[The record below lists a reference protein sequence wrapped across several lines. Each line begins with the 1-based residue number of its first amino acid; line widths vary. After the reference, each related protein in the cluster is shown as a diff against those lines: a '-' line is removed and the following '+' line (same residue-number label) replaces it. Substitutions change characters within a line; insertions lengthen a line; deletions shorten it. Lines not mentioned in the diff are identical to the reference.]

1 MSQNSPDF
9 NSPYFNSPHVRP
21 LALPTMCTQHARIRS
36 TLAAGLSLP
45 FVRDG
50 SAGWLHLQLA
60 HDHERIE
67 ETSVAQTSDW
77 RSDIGNFSLA
87 DPFPVL
93 SLLSDCPLL
102 PLTENDDAAQA
113 WYWTLYNQSLNP
125 VLRSLVGEIYPTG
138 ATSEARDSTQ
148 QHGTQQYNTQQCSTR
163 QHSTKQC
170 SNGAALCAWFSVNWN
185 GIVVRSRMQAA
196 DAVWLTLFSRVDW
209 HRQRHAL
216 PAGMT
221 IAIPLTL
228 ADVVLPFTAL
238 HQFQTGDIVLPNRPW
253 FTPSGEGTLSSGT
266 LRLHGTLQLAEHAP
280 YTFTVT
286 DMETVS
292 MPSSAIDTML
302 TAPHSESSALAFTPG
317 SDNVTENL
325 PPLPITLQLR
335 CGSLT
340 MTLAELQ
347 HLASGSVLTLRD
359 VVPGQ
364 AWLYH
369 GGIALASGDLVD
381 VEGRL
386 GLQITQRFSAPTHKL
401 PTQDEEHAAA
411 QELAP

>member
-1 MSQNSPDF
+1 MNPNLQ
-9 NSPYFNSPHVRP
+9 HIRP
-21 LALPTMCTQHARIRS
+21 LTLPTLCAQHARVRS

-45 FVRDG
+45 FTRDG
-50 SAGWLHLQLA
+50 RAGRLRLQLVNA
-60 HDHERIE
+60 RE
-67 ETSVAQTSDW
+67 QTEDSFTTQASRW
-77 RSDIGNFSLA
+77 QSDIGHVSLT
-87 DPFPVL
+87 DPFPLL

-102 PLTENDDAAQA
+102 PLTEDDDAAQE

-125 VLRSLVGEIYPTG
+125 VLRTLIGEIYPLG
-138 ATSEARDSTQ
+138 LSQQESGQKEQDSTEQ
-148 QHGTQQYNTQQCSTR
+148 NHN
-163 QHSTKQC
+163 
-170 SNGAALCAWFSVNWN
+170 AARLSVSWN
-185 GIVVRSRMQAA
+185 GMTVRSRMQAA
-196 DAVWLTLFSRVDW
+196 DAVWLALFSRADW
-209 HRQRHAL
+209 HHQRRAL

-228 ADVVLPFTAL
+228 ADAVLPLSAL
-238 HQFQTGDIVLPNRPW
+238 RRLRTGDLILPNRPW

-266 LRLHGTLQLAEHAP
+266 LRLRGTLQLTALAP

-292 MPSSAIDTML
+292 MPATDTML
-302 TAPHSESSALAFTPG
+302 AAPHSDASALEFTPA

-325 PPLPITLQLR
+325 PPLPVTLHIR

-369 GGIALASGDLVD
+369 GDIALASGDLVD

-386 GLQITQRFSAPTHKL
+386 GLQITQCFSAPAHEL
-401 PTQDEEHAAA
+401 PIADEEYAAEP
-411 QELAP
+411 ELAP

>member
-1 MSQNSPDF
+1 MSPNSPDVH
-9 NSPYFNSPHVRP
+9 SPHVRP
-21 LALPTMCTQHARIRS
+21 LTLPILRAQHARIRS
-36 TLAAGLSLP
+36 TLATGLVLP
-45 FVRDG
+45 FIRDG
-50 SAGWLHLQLA
+50 LAGRLHLQLTNECELA
-60 HDHERIE
+60 E
-67 ETSVAQTSDW
+67 ESSTAQASRW
-77 RSDIGNFSLA
+77 RSDIDDISLT

-102 PLTENDDAAQA
+102 LSEDDDAAQE

-125 VLRSLVGEIYPTG
+125 VLRALVGEIYPLDR
-138 ATSEARDSTQ
+138 SQKEQDSREQ
-148 QHGTQQYNTQQCSTR
+148 NHN
-163 QHSTKQC
+163 
-170 SNGAALCAWFSVNWN
+170 AAWLSVSWN
-185 GIVVRSRMQAA
+185 GMSVRSRMQAA
-196 DAVWLTLFSRVDW
+196 DDVWLALFSRADW
-209 HRQRHAL
+209 HRQRRAL
-216 PAGMT
+216 PAGMA

-228 ADVVLPFTAL
+228 ADAVLPLSAL
-238 HQFQTGDIVLPNRPW
+238 CRLRTGDLILPTRPW
-253 FTPSGEGTLSSGT
+253 FTPSGEGTLSVGT
-266 LRLHGTLQLAEHAP
+266 LRLRGTLQLTELAP

-292 MPSSAIDTML
+292 MPPSATDTML
-302 TAPHSESSALAFTPG
+302 AAPHSEASVLESVLT

-325 PPLPITLQLR
+325 PPLPVTLHLR

-369 GGIALASGDLVD
+369 GDIALASGDLVD

-386 GLQITQRFSAPTHKL
+386 GLQITQRFSSPTPIL
-401 PTQDEEHAAA
+401 PIADEEHAAEP
-411 QELAP
+411 ELAP

>member
-1 MSQNSPDF
+1 MSPNSPDVH
-9 NSPYFNSPHVRP
+9 SPHVRP
-21 LALPTMCTQHARIRS
+21 LTLPILRAQHARIRS
-36 TLAAGLSLP
+36 TLATGLVLP
-45 FVRDG
+45 FIRDG
-50 SAGWLHLQLA
+50 LAGRLHLQLA
-60 HDHERIE
+60 NECE
-67 ETSVAQTSDW
+67 LAEASLTTQASSW
-77 RSDIGNFSLA
+77 RSDIGDISLT

-102 PLTENDDAAQA
+102 PLSEDDDAAQE

-125 VLRSLVGEIYPTG
+125 VLRALVGEIYPLDR
-138 ATSEARDSTQ
+138 SQKEQDSREQ
-148 QHGTQQYNTQQCSTR
+148 NHN
-163 QHSTKQC
+163 
-170 SNGAALCAWFSVNWN
+170 AAWLSMSWN
-185 GIVVRSRMQAA
+185 GMSVRSRMQAA
-196 DAVWLTLFSRVDW
+196 DDVWLALFSRADW
-209 HRQRHAL
+209 HRQRRTL
-216 PAGMT
+216 PAGMA

-228 ADVVLPFTAL
+228 ADAVLPLSAL
-238 HQFQTGDIVLPNRPW
+238 CRLRTGDLILPNRPW
-253 FTPSGEGTLSSGT
+253 FTPSGEGTLSVGM
-266 LRLHGTLQLAEHAP
+266 LRLRGTLQITELAP

-292 MPSSAIDTML
+292 MPPSATDTML
-302 TAPHSESSALAFTPG
+302 AAPHSEASVLESVLT

-325 PPLPITLQLR
+325 PPLPVTLHLR

-369 GGIALASGDLVD
+369 GDIALASGDLVD

-386 GLQITQRFSAPTHKL
+386 GLQITQRFSSPTPIL
-401 PTQDEEHAAA
+401 PIADEEHATEP
-411 QELAP
+411 ELAP

>member
-1 MSQNSPDF
+1 MNPNLQ
-9 NSPYFNSPHVRP
+9 HIRP
-21 LALPTMCTQHARIRS
+21 LTLPTLCAQHARVRS

-45 FVRDG
+45 FTRDG
-50 SAGWLHLQLA
+50 RAGRLRLQLVNA
-60 HDHERIE
+60 RE
-67 ETSVAQTSDW
+67 QTEDSFTTQASRW
-77 RSDIGNFSLA
+77 QSDIGHVSLT
-87 DPFPVL
+87 DPFPLL

-102 PLTENDDAAQA
+102 PLTEDDDAAQE

-125 VLRSLVGEIYPTG
+125 VLRTLIGEIYPLG
-138 ATSEARDSTQ
+138 LSQQESGQKEQDSTEQ
-148 QHGTQQYNTQQCSTR
+148 NHN
-163 QHSTKQC
+163 
-170 SNGAALCAWFSVNWN
+170 AARLSVSWN
-185 GIVVRSRMQAA
+185 GMTVRSRMQAA
-196 DAVWLTLFSRVDW
+196 DAVWLALFSRADW
-209 HRQRHAL
+209 HHQRRAL

-228 ADVVLPFTAL
+228 ADAVLPLSAL
-238 HQFQTGDIVLPNRPW
+238 RRLRTGDLILPNRPW

-266 LRLHGTLQLAEHAP
+266 LRLRGTLQLTALAP

-292 MPSSAIDTML
+292 MPATDTML
-302 TAPHSESSALAFTPG
+302 AAPHSDASALEYTPT

-325 PPLPITLQLR
+325 PPLPVTLHIR

-347 HLASGSVLTLRD
+347 HLTSGSVLTLRD

-369 GGIALASGDLVD
+369 GDIALASGDLVD

-386 GLQITQRFSAPTHKL
+386 GLQITQCFSAPAHEL
-401 PTQDEEHAAA
+401 PIADEEYAAKP
-411 QELAP
+411 ELAP

>member
-1 MSQNSPDF
+1 MNLNSPDS
-9 NSPYFNSPHVRP
+9 NSLHVRP
-21 LALPTMCTQHARIRS
+21 LTLPTMRTQHARIRS

-45 FVRDG
+45 FVRNG
-50 SAGWLHLQLA
+50 LAGRLHLQLA
-60 HDHERIE
+60 HERELIE
-67 ETSVAQTSDW
+67 EMPAAQPSGW
-77 RSDIGNFSLA
+77 RSDIGNFSLT

-102 PLTENDDAAQA
+102 PLTEDDEAAKQ

-125 VLRSLVGEIYPTG
+125 VLRSLVGEIYPTA
-138 ATSEARDSTQ
+138 ATQEEHDSVQ
-148 QHGTQQYNTQQCSTR
+148 QHGTRQHNPQQCS
-163 QHSTKQC
+163 
-170 SNGAALCAWFSVNWN
+170 NAAALCVWFSVSWN
-185 GIVVRSRMQAA
+185 GMVVRSRMQAI
-196 DAVWLTLFSRVDW
+196 DAVWLMLFSRVDW
-209 HRQRHAL
+209 QHQPRVL
-216 PAGMT
+216 PAEMA

-238 HQFQTGDIVLPNRPW
+238 QQIQTGDIVLPNRPW
-253 FTPSGEGTLSSGT
+253 FTPSGEGMLSSST
-266 LRLHGTLQLAEHAP
+266 LRLSGTLQLAEHAP

-292 MPSSAIDTML
+292 MPSTATNTML
-302 TAPHSESSALAFTPG
+302 TNTQSDTSALEFMPI
-317 SDNVTENL
+317 SDSVTENL
-325 PPLPITLQLR
+325 PPLPITLHIR

-359 VVPGQ
+359 VVPGH

-369 GGIALASGDLVD
+369 GDIALASGDLVD

-386 GLQITQRFSAPTHKL
+386 GLQITQRFSAPTHKQ
-401 PTQDEEHAAA
+401 PMQDKENIAAE
-411 QELAP
+411 ELAP

>member
-1 MSQNSPDF
+1 MNPNLQ
-9 NSPYFNSPHVRP
+9 HIRP
-21 LALPTMCTQHARIRS
+21 LTLPSLCAQHARIRS
-36 TLAAGLSLP
+36 VLAAGLSLP
-45 FVRDG
+45 FTRDG
-50 SAGWLHLQLA
+50 LAGRLHLQLA
-60 HDHERIE
+60 NVHKQAEDSF
-67 ETSVAQTSDW
+67 TTQTSRW
-77 RSDIGNFSLA
+77 RSDIGNLSLT
-87 DPFPVL
+87 DPSPVL

-102 PLTENDDAAQA
+102 PLTEDDDAAQE

-125 VLRSLVGEIYPTG
+125 VLRTLIGEIYPL
-138 ATSEARDSTQ
+138 SLPQKEQDSTEQ
-148 QHGTQQYNTQQCSTR
+148 NHN
-163 QHSTKQC
+163 
-170 SNGAALCAWFSVNWN
+170 AAWLSVSWN
-185 GIVVRSRMQAA
+185 GMTVRSQMQAA
-196 DAVWLTLFSRVDW
+196 DAVWLALFSRSDW

-216 PAGMT
+216 PAGMAIT
-221 IAIPLTL
+221 IPLTL
-228 ADVVLPFTAL
+228 ADAVLPLSAL
-238 HQFQTGDIVLPNRPW
+238 HGLRTGDLILPHRPW

-266 LRLHGTLQLAEHAP
+266 LRLRGVLQLAAFAP

-292 MPSSAIDTML
+292 MPSSATDTML
-302 TAPHSESSALAFTPG
+302 TATQPDTSALEFTPM

-325 PPLPITLQLR
+325 PPLPVTLHIR

-369 GGIALASGDLVD
+369 GDIALASGDLVD

-386 GLQITQRFSAPTHKL
+386 GLQITQCFSAPAPKL
-401 PTQDEEHAAA
+401 PIASEEHAAEP
-411 QELAP
+411 ELAP

>member
-1 MSQNSPDF
+1 MNPNLQ
-9 NSPYFNSPHVRP
+9 HIRP
-21 LALPTMCTQHARIRS
+21 LTLPTLCAQHARIRS
-36 TLAAGLSLP
+36 VLATGLSLP
-45 FVRDG
+45 FTRDG
-50 SAGWLHLQLA
+50 RAGRLHLQLA
-60 HDHERIE
+60 NAPGQAEDSF
-67 ETSVAQTSDW
+67 TTQASWW
-77 RSDIGNFSLA
+77 RTDIGNLSLA

-102 PLTENDDAAQA
+102 PLTDDDDAAQE

-125 VLRSLVGEIYPTG
+125 VLRALVGEIYPLSLPQQESG
-138 ATSEARDSTQ
+138 QKEQDSTEQ
-148 QHGTQQYNTQQCSTR
+148 NHN
-163 QHSTKQC
+163 
-170 SNGAALCAWFSVNWN
+170 AAWLSVSWN
-185 GIVVRSRMQAA
+185 GITVRSRMQAA
-196 DAVWLTLFSRVDW
+196 DAVWLALFSRADW
-209 HRQRHAL
+209 HHQRRAL

-228 ADVVLPFTAL
+228 AEAVLPLSAL
-238 HQFQTGDIVLPNRPW
+238 RRLRTGDLILPNRPW

-266 LRLHGTLQLAEHAP
+266 LRLRGTLQLTALAP

-292 MPSSAIDTML
+292 MPATDTML
-302 TAPHSESSALAFTPG
+302 AAPHSDASALEYTPT

-325 PPLPITLQLR
+325 PPLPVTLHIR

-340 MTLAELQ
+340 MTLAKLQ

-369 GGIALASGDLVD
+369 GDIALASGDLVD

-386 GLQITQRFSAPTHKL
+386 GLQITQCFSAPAHEL
-401 PTQDEEHAAA
+401 PIADEEYAAEP
-411 QELAP
+411 ELAP

>member
-1 MSQNSPDF
+1 MNPNLQ
-9 NSPYFNSPHVRP
+9 HIRP
-21 LALPTMCTQHARIRS
+21 LTLPTLCAQHARVRS

-45 FVRDG
+45 FTRDG
-50 SAGWLHLQLA
+50 RAGRLHLQLA
-60 HDHERIE
+60 NTREQAEDSFTTQASRW
-67 ETSVAQTSDW
+67 Q
-77 RSDIGNFSLA
+77 SDIGNFSLT
-87 DPFPVL
+87 DPFPLL

-102 PLTENDDAAQA
+102 PLTEDDDAAQE

-125 VLRSLVGEIYPTG
+125 VLRTLIGEIYPLG
-138 ATSEARDSTQ
+138 LSQQESGQKEQDSTEQ
-148 QHGTQQYNTQQCSTR
+148 NHN
-163 QHSTKQC
+163 
-170 SNGAALCAWFSVNWN
+170 AARLSVSWN
-185 GIVVRSRMQAA
+185 GMTVRSRMQAA
-196 DAVWLTLFSRVDW
+196 DAVWLALFSRADW
-209 HRQRHAL
+209 HHQRRAL

-228 ADVVLPFTAL
+228 ADAVLPLSAL
-238 HQFQTGDIVLPNRPW
+238 RRLRTGDLILPNRPW

-266 LRLHGTLQLAEHAP
+266 LRLRGTLQLTALAP

-292 MPSSAIDTML
+292 MPATDTML
-302 TAPHSESSALAFTPG
+302 AVPHSDASALEFTPM

-325 PPLPITLQLR
+325 PPLPVTLHIR

-364 AWLYH
+364 AWLYY
-369 GGIALASGDLVD
+369 GDIALASGDLVD

-386 GLQITQRFSAPTHKL
+386 GLQITQCFSAPAHEL
-401 PTQDEEHAAA
+401 PIADEEYAAEP
-411 QELAP
+411 ELAP

>member
-1 MSQNSPDF
+1 MNPNSPTF
-9 NSPYFNSPHVRP
+9 NSAHIRP
-21 LALPTMCTQHARIRS
+21 LTLPALCAQHARIRS

-45 FVRDG
+45 FTRG
-50 SAGWLHLQLA
+50 GLTGRLHLQLA
-60 HDHERIE
+60 NAPGQAEDSFTTQASR
-67 ETSVAQTSDW
+67 W
-77 RSDIGNFSLA
+77 RSDIGNLSLA
-87 DPFPVL
+87 DPFSVL

-102 PLTENDDAAQA
+102 PLTDDDDAAQE

-125 VLRSLVGEIYPTG
+125 VLRALVGEIYPLSLPQQESG
-138 ATSEARDSTQ
+138 QKEQDSTEQ
-148 QHGTQQYNTQQCSTR
+148 NHN
-163 QHSTKQC
+163 
-170 SNGAALCAWFSVNWN
+170 AAWFSVSWN
-185 GIVVRSRMQAA
+185 GITVRSRMQAA
-196 DAVWLTLFSRVDW
+196 DAVWLALFSRADW
-209 HRQRHAL
+209 HHQRRAL

-228 ADVVLPFTAL
+228 ADAVLPLSAL
-238 HQFQTGDIVLPNRPW
+238 RRLRTGDLILPNRPW
-253 FTPSGEGTLSSGT
+253 FTPSGEGMLSSGS
-266 LRLHGTLQLAEHAP
+266 LRLRGTLQLTVLAP

-292 MPSSAIDTML
+292 MPATDTML
-302 TAPHSESSALAFTPG
+302 AAPHSDTSALEFTPT

-325 PPLPITLQLR
+325 PPLPVTLHIR

-369 GGIALASGDLVD
+369 GDIALASGDLVD

-386 GLQITQRFSAPTHKL
+386 GLQITQCFSAPAHEL
-401 PTQDEEHAAA
+401 PIADEEYAAEP
-411 QELAP
+411 ELAP

>member
-1 MSQNSPDF
+1 MNPNLQ
-9 NSPYFNSPHVRP
+9 HIRP
-21 LALPTMCTQHARIRS
+21 LTLPTLCAQHARVRS

-45 FVRDG
+45 FTRDG
-50 SAGWLHLQLA
+50 RAGRLHLQLA
-60 HDHERIE
+60 NAREQE
-67 ETSVAQTSDW
+67 EDSFTTQASRWQ
-77 RSDIGNFSLA
+77 SDIGNFSLT
-87 DPFPVL
+87 DPFPAL

-102 PLTENDDAAQA
+102 PLTEDDDAAQE

-125 VLRSLVGEIYPTG
+125 VLRMLIGEIYPLGLPQT
-138 ATSEARDSTQ
+138 EQDSTEQ
-148 QHGTQQYNTQQCSTR
+148 NHN
-163 QHSTKQC
+163 
-170 SNGAALCAWFSVNWN
+170 AARLRVSWN
-185 GIVVRSRMQAA
+185 GMTVRSRMQAA
-196 DAVWLTLFSRVDW
+196 DAVWLALFSRADW
-209 HRQRHAL
+209 HHQRRAL
-216 PAGMT
+216 PAGMA

-228 ADVVLPFTAL
+228 ADAVLPLSAL
-238 HQFQTGDIVLPNRPW
+238 RRLRTGDLILPNRPW

-266 LRLHGTLQLAEHAP
+266 LRLRGTLQLTALAP

-292 MPSSAIDTML
+292 MPPSATDTML
-302 TAPHSESSALAFTPG
+302 AAPHSDASALEFTPA

-325 PPLPITLQLR
+325 PPLPVTLHIR

-369 GGIALASGDLVD
+369 GDIALASGDLVD

-386 GLQITQRFSAPTHKL
+386 GLQITQCFSAPAHKL
-401 PTQDEEHAAA
+401 PIADEEYAAEP
-411 QELAP
+411 ELAP

>member
-1 MSQNSPDF
+1 MSPNSPDVH
-9 NSPYFNSPHVRP
+9 SPHVRP
-21 LALPTMCTQHARIRS
+21 LTLPILRAQHARIRS
-36 TLAAGLSLP
+36 TLATGLVLP
-45 FVRDG
+45 FIRDG
-50 SAGWLHLQLA
+50 LAGRLHLQLTNECELA
-60 HDHERIE
+60 E
-67 ETSVAQTSDW
+67 ESSTAQASRW
-77 RSDIGNFSLA
+77 RSDIGDISLT

-102 PLTENDDAAQA
+102 PLSEDDDAAQE

-125 VLRSLVGEIYPTG
+125 VLRALVGEIYPLDR
-138 ATSEARDSTQ
+138 SQKEQDSREQ
-148 QHGTQQYNTQQCSTR
+148 NHN
-163 QHSTKQC
+163 
-170 SNGAALCAWFSVNWN
+170 AAWLSMSWN
-185 GIVVRSRMQAA
+185 GMSVRSRMQAA
-196 DAVWLTLFSRVDW
+196 DDVWLALFSRADW
-209 HRQRHAL
+209 HRQRRTL
-216 PAGMT
+216 PAGMA

-228 ADVVLPFTAL
+228 ADVVLPLSAL
-238 HQFQTGDIVLPNRPW
+238 CRLRTGDLILPNRPW
-253 FTPSGEGTLSSGT
+253 FTPSGEGTLSVGM
-266 LRLHGTLQLAEHAP
+266 LRLRGTLQLTELAP

-292 MPSSAIDTML
+292 MPPSATDTML
-302 TAPHSESSALAFTPG
+302 AAPHSEASVLESVLT

-325 PPLPITLQLR
+325 PPLQVTLHLR

-369 GGIALASGDLVD
+369 GDIALASGDLVD

-386 GLQITQRFSAPTHKL
+386 GLQITQRFSSPTPIL
-401 PTQDEEHAAA
+401 PIEDEEHAAA
-411 QELAP
+411 PELAP

>member
-9 NSPYFNSPHVRP
+9 NSPYFNSQHVRP
-21 LALPTMCTQHARIRS
+21 LTLPTMRTQHARIRS

-50 SAGWLHLQLA
+50 LAGRLHLQLA
-60 HDHERIE
+60 HEHERIE
-67 ETSVAQTSDW
+67 ETSAAQTSDW

-102 PLTENDDAAQA
+102 PLTENDGAAQA

-138 ATSEARDSTQ
+138 ATSEARDSAQ
-148 QHGTQQYNTQQCSTR
+148 QHGTQQC
-163 QHSTKQC
+163 STKQH
-170 SNGAALCAWFSVNWN
+170 SKSAALCAWFSVNWN

-238 HQFQTGDIVLPNRPW
+238 HRRQTGDIVLPNRPW
-253 FTPSGEGTLSSGT
+253 FTPSGEGTLSSGM
-266 LRLHGTLQLAEHAP
+266 LRLRGTLQIAEHAP
-280 YTFTVT
+280 YTFTVI

-302 TAPHSESSALAFTPG
+302 TAPHSESSALELTPM
-317 SDNVTENL
+317 SDNVTEEL

-340 MTLAELQ
+340 MTLTELQ

-369 GGIALASGDLVD
+369 GDIALASGDLVD

-401 PTQDEEHAAA
+401 PTQ
-411 QELAP
+411 ELAP

>member
-1 MSQNSPDF
+1 MNPNLQ
-9 NSPYFNSPHVRP
+9 HIRP
-21 LALPTMCTQHARIRS
+21 LTLPTLCAQHARVRS

-45 FVRDG
+45 FTRDG
-50 SAGWLHLQLA
+50 RAGRLHLQLA
-60 HDHERIE
+60 NAREQE
-67 ETSVAQTSDW
+67 EDSFTTQAGRW
-77 RSDIGNFSLA
+77 RTDIGHVSLA

-102 PLTENDDAAQA
+102 PLTEDNDAAQE

-125 VLRSLVGEIYPTG
+125 VLRTLIGEIYPLG
-138 ATSEARDSTQ
+138 LSQKEQDSTEQ
-148 QHGTQQYNTQQCSTR
+148 NHN
-163 QHSTKQC
+163 
-170 SNGAALCAWFSVNWN
+170 AAWLSVSWN
-185 GIVVRSRMQAA
+185 GITVRSRMQAA
-196 DAVWLTLFSRVDW
+196 DTVWLALFSRADW
-209 HRQRHAL
+209 HHQRRAL

-228 ADVVLPFTAL
+228 ADAVLPLSAL
-238 HQFQTGDIVLPNRPW
+238 RRLRTGDLILPNRPW
-253 FTPSGEGTLSSGT
+253 FTPSGEGTLSSSS
-266 LRLHGTLQLAEHAP
+266 LRLRGTLQLTALAP

-292 MPSSAIDTML
+292 MPATDTML
-302 TAPHSESSALAFTPG
+302 AVPHSDASALEHTPT

-325 PPLPITLQLR
+325 PPLPVTLHIR

-369 GGIALASGDLVD
+369 GDIALASGDLVD

-386 GLQITQRFSAPTHKL
+386 GLQITQCFSAPAHEL
-401 PTQDEEHAAA
+401 PIADEEYAAEP
-411 QELAP
+411 ELAP

>member
-1 MSQNSPDF
+1 MNPNLQ
-9 NSPYFNSPHVRP
+9 HIRP
-21 LALPTMCTQHARIRS
+21 LTLPTLCAQHARVRS

-45 FVRDG
+45 FTRDG
-50 SAGWLHLQLA
+50 RAGRLHLQLA
-60 HDHERIE
+60 NAREQE
-67 ETSVAQTSDW
+67 EDSFTTQASRWQ
-77 RSDIGNFSLA
+77 SDIGNFSLT
-87 DPFPVL
+87 DPFPAL

-102 PLTENDDAAQA
+102 PLTEDDDAAQE

-125 VLRSLVGEIYPTG
+125 VLRMLIGEIYPLG
-138 ATSEARDSTQ
+138 LPQQESGQKEQDSTEQ
-148 QHGTQQYNTQQCSTR
+148 NHN
-163 QHSTKQC
+163 
-170 SNGAALCAWFSVNWN
+170 AARLRVSWN
-185 GIVVRSRMQAA
+185 GMTVRSRMQAA
-196 DAVWLTLFSRVDW
+196 DAVWLALFSRADW
-209 HRQRHAL
+209 HHQRRAL
-216 PAGMT
+216 PAGMA

-228 ADVVLPFTAL
+228 ADAVLPLSAL
-238 HQFQTGDIVLPNRPW
+238 RRLRTGDLILPNRPW
-253 FTPSGEGTLSSGT
+253 FTPSGEGTLSSSS
-266 LRLHGTLQLAEHAP
+266 LRLRGTLQLTALAP

-292 MPSSAIDTML
+292 MPATDTML
-302 TAPHSESSALAFTPG
+302 AVPHSDASALEHTPT

-325 PPLPITLQLR
+325 PPLPVTLHIR

-369 GGIALASGDLVD
+369 GDIALASGDLVD

-386 GLQITQRFSAPTHKL
+386 GLQITQCFSAPAHEL
-401 PTQDEEHAAA
+401 PIADEEYAAEP
-411 QELAP
+411 ELAP

>member
-1 MSQNSPDF
+1 MSPNSPDVH
-9 NSPYFNSPHVRP
+9 SPHVRP
-21 LALPTMCTQHARIRS
+21 LTLPTLRAQHARIRS
-36 TLAAGLSLP
+36 TLATGLVLP
-45 FVRDG
+45 FIRDG
-50 SAGWLHLQLA
+50 LAGRLHLQLA
-60 HDHERIE
+60 NECELVEASLTTQASR
-67 ETSVAQTSDW
+67 W
-77 RSDIGNFSLA
+77 RSDIGDISLT

-102 PLTENDDAAQA
+102 PLSEDDNAAQE

-125 VLRSLVGEIYPTG
+125 VLRALVGEIYPQDR
-138 ATSEARDSTQ
+138 SQKEQDSREQ
-148 QHGTQQYNTQQCSTR
+148 NHN
-163 QHSTKQC
+163 
-170 SNGAALCAWFSVNWN
+170 AAWLSMSWN
-185 GIVVRSRMQAA
+185 GMSVRSRMQAA
-196 DAVWLTLFSRVDW
+196 DDVWLALFSRADW
-209 HRQRHAL
+209 HRQRRTL
-216 PAGMT
+216 PAGMA

-228 ADVVLPFTAL
+228 ADVVLPLSAL
-238 HQFQTGDIVLPNRPW
+238 CRLRTGDLILPNRPW
-253 FTPSGEGTLSSGT
+253 FTPSGEGTLSVGM
-266 LRLHGTLQLAEHAP
+266 LRLRGTLQLTELAP

-292 MPSSAIDTML
+292 MPPSATDTML
-302 TAPHSESSALAFTPG
+302 AAPHSEASVLESVLT

-325 PPLPITLQLR
+325 PPLQVTLHLR

-369 GGIALASGDLVD
+369 GDIALASGDLVD

-386 GLQITQRFSAPTHKL
+386 GLQITQRFSSPTPIL
-401 PTQDEEHAAA
+401 PIADEEHAAEP
-411 QELAP
+411 ELAP

>member
-1 MSQNSPDF
+1 MNPNLQ
-9 NSPYFNSPHVRP
+9 HIRP
-21 LALPTMCTQHARIRS
+21 LTLPTLCAQHARVRS

-45 FVRDG
+45 FTRDG
-50 SAGWLHLQLA
+50 RAGRLHLQLA
-60 HDHERIE
+60 NAREQE
-67 ETSVAQTSDW
+67 EDSFTTQAGRW
-77 RSDIGNFSLA
+77 RTDIGHVSLA

-102 PLTENDDAAQA
+102 PLTEDNDAAQE

-125 VLRSLVGEIYPTG
+125 VLRTLIGEIYPLG
-138 ATSEARDSTQ
+138 LSQKEQDSTEQ
-148 QHGTQQYNTQQCSTR
+148 NHNATW
-163 QHSTKQC
+163 
-170 SNGAALCAWFSVNWN
+170 LSVSWN
-185 GIVVRSRMQAA
+185 GITVRSRMQAA
-196 DAVWLTLFSRVDW
+196 DTVWLALFSRADW
-209 HRQRHAL
+209 HHQRRAL

-228 ADVVLPFTAL
+228 ADAVLPLSAL
-238 HQFQTGDIVLPNRPW
+238 RRLRTGDLILPNRPW
-253 FTPSGEGTLSSGT
+253 FTPSGEGTLSSSS
-266 LRLHGTLQLAEHAP
+266 LRLRGTLQLTALAP

-292 MPSSAIDTML
+292 MPATDTML
-302 TAPHSESSALAFTPG
+302 AVPHSDASALEHTPT

-325 PPLPITLQLR
+325 PPLPVTLHIR

-369 GGIALASGDLVD
+369 GDIALASGDLVD

-386 GLQITQRFSAPTHKL
+386 GLQITQCFSAPAHEL
-401 PTQDEEHAAA
+401 PIADEEYAAEP
-411 QELAP
+411 ELAP

>member
-1 MSQNSPDF
+1 MNPNLQDI
-9 NSPYFNSPHVRP
+9 RP
-21 LALPTMCTQHARIRS
+21 LTLPTLCAQHARIRS

-45 FVRDG
+45 FTRDG
-50 SAGWLHLQLA
+50 LAGRLHLQLA
-60 HDHERIE
+60 NAPGQAEDSFTTQASR
-67 ETSVAQTSDW
+67 W
-77 RSDIGNFSLA
+77 RSDIGNLSLA

-102 PLTENDDAAQA
+102 PLTEDDDAAQE

-125 VLRSLVGEIYPTG
+125 VLRALIGEIYPLSLPQQESG
-138 ATSEARDSTQ
+138 QKEQDSTEQ
-148 QHGTQQYNTQQCSTR
+148 NHN
-163 QHSTKQC
+163 
-170 SNGAALCAWFSVNWN
+170 AVWLSVNWN
-185 GIVVRSRMQAA
+185 GMTVRSRMQAA
-196 DAVWLTLFSRVDW
+196 DAVWLALFSRADW
-209 HRQRHAL
+209 HHQRRAL

-228 ADVVLPFTAL
+228 ADAVLPLSAL
-238 HQFQTGDIVLPNRPW
+238 RRLRTGDLILPNRPW

-266 LRLHGTLQLAEHAP
+266 LRLRGTLQLTALAP

-292 MPSSAIDTML
+292 MPATDTML
-302 TAPHSESSALAFTPG
+302 AAPHSDASALEFTPE

-325 PPLPITLQLR
+325 PPLPVTLHIR

-369 GGIALASGDLVD
+369 GDIALASGDLVD

-386 GLQITQRFSAPTHKL
+386 GLQITQCFSAPSHEL
-401 PTQDEEHAAA
+401 PIADEEYAAEP
-411 QELAP
+411 ELAP

>member
-1 MSQNSPDF
+1 MNPNSPTF
-9 NSPYFNSPHVRP
+9 NSAHIRP
-21 LALPTMCTQHARIRS
+21 LTLPALRAQHACIRS
-36 TLAAGLSLP
+36 VLATGLSLP
-45 FVRDG
+45 FTRDG
-50 SAGWLHLQLA
+50 RAGRLHLQLA
-60 HDHERIE
+60 NARKQAEDSFTTQASR
-67 ETSVAQTSDW
+67 W
-77 RSDIGNFSLA
+77 RSDIGHVSLA

-102 PLTENDDAAQA
+102 PLTEDDDAAQE

-125 VLRSLVGEIYPTG
+125 VLRALVGEIYPLG
-138 ATSEARDSTQ
+138 LPQQESGQKEQDSTEQ
-148 QHGTQQYNTQQCSTR
+148 NHN
-163 QHSTKQC
+163 
-170 SNGAALCAWFSVNWN
+170 AAWLSVSWN
-185 GIVVRSRMQAA
+185 GITVRSRMQAA
-196 DAVWLTLFSRVDW
+196 DAVWLALFSRADW
-209 HRQRHAL
+209 HHQRRAL

-228 ADVVLPFTAL
+228 ADAVLPLSAL
-238 HQFQTGDIVLPNRPW
+238 RRLRTGDLILPNRPW

-266 LRLHGTLQLAEHAP
+266 LRLRGTLQLTALAP

-292 MPSSAIDTML
+292 MPATDTML
-302 TAPHSESSALAFTPG
+302 AAPHSDSSALEFTPE

-325 PPLPITLQLR
+325 PPLPVSLHIR

-369 GGIALASGDLVD
+369 GDIALASGDLVD

-386 GLQITQRFSAPTHKL
+386 GLQITQCFSAPSHEL
-401 PTQDEEHAAA
+401 PIADEEYAAKP
-411 QELAP
+411 ELAP

>member
-1 MSQNSPDF
+1 MNPNLQDI
-9 NSPYFNSPHVRP
+9 RP
-21 LALPTMCTQHARIRS
+21 LTLPTLCAQHARIRS
-36 TLAAGLSLP
+36 TLAGGLSLP
-45 FVRDG
+45 FTRDG
-50 SAGWLHLQLA
+50 RAGRLHLQLA
-60 HDHERIE
+60 NVREQE
-67 ETSVAQTSDW
+67 EDSFTTQASRW
-77 RSDIGNFSLA
+77 RSDIGHVSLA

-102 PLTENDDAAQA
+102 PLTEDDDAAQE

-125 VLRSLVGEIYPTG
+125 VLRMLIGEIYPLG
-138 ATSEARDSTQ
+138 LSQKEQDSTEQ
-148 QHGTQQYNTQQCSTR
+148 NHN
-163 QHSTKQC
+163 
-170 SNGAALCAWFSVNWN
+170 AARLSVSWN
-185 GIVVRSRMQAA
+185 GMTVRSWMQAA
-196 DAVWLTLFSRVDW
+196 DAVWLALFSRADW
-209 HRQRHAL
+209 HHQRRAL
-216 PAGMT
+216 PAGMA

-228 ADVVLPFTAL
+228 ADAVLPLAAL
-238 HQFQTGDIVLPNRPW
+238 RRLRTGDLILPNRPW
-253 FTPSGEGTLSSGT
+253 FIPSGEGTLSSGT
-266 LRLHGTLQLAEHAP
+266 LRLRGTLQLTALAP

-292 MPSSAIDTML
+292 MPATDTML
-302 TAPHSESSALAFTPG
+302 AAPHSDASALEHTPT

-325 PPLPITLQLR
+325 PPLPVTLHIR

-369 GGIALASGDLVD
+369 GDIALASGDLVD

-386 GLQITQRFSAPTHKL
+386 GLQITQCFSAPAHEL
-401 PTQDEEHAAA
+401 PIADEEYAAEP
-411 QELAP
+411 ELAP

>member
-1 MSQNSPDF
+1 MSPNSPDVH
-9 NSPYFNSPHVRP
+9 SPHVRP
-21 LALPTMCTQHARIRS
+21 LTLPTLRAQHALIRS
-36 TLAAGLSLP
+36 TLAAGLVLP
-45 FVRDG
+45 FIRDG
-50 SAGWLHLQLA
+50 LTGHLHLQLA
-60 HDHERIE
+60 NARGQAE
-67 ETSVAQTSDW
+67 ESFTAQASRW
-77 RSDIGNFSLA
+77 RSDIGDISLT

-102 PLTENDDAAQA
+102 PLSEDDDAAQE

-125 VLRSLVGEIYPTG
+125 VLRALVGAIYPLERSQKEPDSAEQRGKG
-138 ATSEARDSTQ
+138 AP
-148 QHGTQQYNTQQCSTR
+148 
-163 QHSTKQC
+163 
-170 SNGAALCAWFSVNWN
+170 LCAWLSVSWN
-185 GIVVRSRMQAA
+185 GITVRSRIQAA
-196 DAVWLTLFSRVDW
+196 DAVWLALFSRADW
-209 HRQRHAL
+209 HRQCHAL
-216 PAGMT
+216 PSGMA

-228 ADVVLPFTAL
+228 AEAVLPLSAL
-238 HQFQTGDIVLPNRPW
+238 CRLRTGDLILPNRPW
-253 FTPSGEGTLSSGT
+253 FTPSGEGTLSVGT
-266 LRLHGTLQLAEHAP
+266 LRLRGTLQLTKLAP

-292 MPSSAIDTML
+292 MPPSATDTML
-302 TAPHSESSALAFTPG
+302 ADPHSEASVLESTPV

-325 PPLPITLQLR
+325 PPLLVTLHLR

-369 GGIALASGDLVD
+369 GDIALASGDLVD

-386 GLQITQRFSAPTHKL
+386 GLQITQRFSSPTPIL
-401 PTQDEEHAAA
+401 PIADEEHAAEP
-411 QELAP
+411 ELAP

>member
-1 MSQNSPDF
+1 MSPNSPDVH
-9 NSPYFNSPHVRP
+9 SPHIRP
-21 LALPTMCTQHARIRS
+21 LTLPTLRVQHARIRS
-36 TLAAGLSLP
+36 TLATGLVLP
-45 FVRDG
+45 FIRDG
-50 SAGWLHLQLA
+50 LAGRLHLQLA
-60 HDHERIE
+60 NECELAEASLTTQASR
-67 ETSVAQTSDW
+67 W
-77 RSDIGNFSLA
+77 RSDIGDISLT

-102 PLTENDDAAQA
+102 PLSEDDDAAQE

-125 VLRSLVGEIYPTG
+125 VLRALVGEIYPLDR
-138 ATSEARDSTQ
+138 SQKEQDSAE
-148 QHGTQQYNTQQCSTR
+148 QHGEGTP
-163 QHSTKQC
+163 
-170 SNGAALCAWFSVNWN
+170 LCAWLSVSWN
-185 GIVVRSRMQAA
+185 GITVRSRMQAA
-196 DAVWLTLFSRVDW
+196 DAVWLALFSRADW
-209 HRQRHAL
+209 HRQRRTL
-216 PAGMT
+216 PSGMA

-228 ADVVLPFTAL
+228 ADAVLPLSAL
-238 HQFQTGDIVLPNRPW
+238 CGLHTGDLILPTRPW
-253 FTPSGEGTLSSGT
+253 FTPSGEGTLSVGT
-266 LRLHGTLQLAEHAP
+266 LRLRGTLQLTELAP

-292 MPSSAIDTML
+292 MPPSATDTML
-302 TAPHSESSALAFTPG
+302 AAPHSEASVLESVLT

-325 PPLPITLQLR
+325 PPLPVTLHLR

-369 GGIALASGDLVD
+369 GDIALASGDLVD

-386 GLQITQRFSAPTHKL
+386 GLQITQRFSSPTPIL
-401 PTQDEEHAAA
+401 PIADEEHAAEP
-411 QELAP
+411 ELAP

>member
-1 MSQNSPDF
+1 MSPNSPDVH
-9 NSPYFNSPHVRP
+9 SPHVRP
-21 LALPTMCTQHARIRS
+21 LTLPILRAQHARIRS
-36 TLAAGLSLP
+36 TLAIGLALP
-45 FVRDG
+45 FIRDG
-50 SAGWLHLQLA
+50 LAGRLHLQLA
-60 HDHERIE
+60 NECE
-67 ETSVAQTSDW
+67 LAEASFTAQASRW
-77 RSDIGNFSLA
+77 RSDIGDISLT

-102 PLTENDDAAQA
+102 PLSEDDDAAQE

-125 VLRSLVGEIYPTG
+125 VLRALVGEIYPLDR
-138 ATSEARDSTQ
+138 SQKEQDSREQ
-148 QHGTQQYNTQQCSTR
+148 NHN
-163 QHSTKQC
+163 
-170 SNGAALCAWFSVNWN
+170 AAWLSVNWN
-185 GIVVRSRMQAA
+185 GMSVRSRMQVA
-196 DAVWLTLFSRVDW
+196 DAVWLALFSRADW
-209 HRQRHAL
+209 HRQCHAL
-216 PAGMT
+216 PSGMA

-228 ADVVLPFTAL
+228 ADAVLPLSAL
-238 HQFQTGDIVLPNRPW
+238 CGLRTGDLILPTRPW
-253 FTPSGEGTLSSGT
+253 FTPSGEGTLSVGT
-266 LRLHGTLQLAEHAP
+266 LRLRGTLQLTELAP

-292 MPSSAIDTML
+292 MPPSATDTML
-302 TAPHSESSALAFTPG
+302 AAPHSEASVLESVLT

-325 PPLPITLQLR
+325 PPLPVTLHLR

-369 GGIALASGDLVD
+369 GDIALASGDLVD

-386 GLQITQRFSAPTHKL
+386 GLQITQRFSSPTPIL
-401 PTQDEEHAAA
+401 PIADEEHAAEP
-411 QELAP
+411 ELAP